1 MNEEGLSGIIVG
13 TSIGGIILVI
23 VVSVSV
29 GNLPHVFHLGEI
41 IIICYGL
48 VIVFN
53 SQLIMLRLLPTLH
66 RWVNWLRIF
75 CQRNQ
80 DLSAC

>member
-29 GNLPHVFHLGEI
+29 GNLPHVFNLGEI
-41 IIICYGL
+41 III
-48 VIVFN
+48 
-53 SQLIMLRLLPTLH
+53 
-66 RWVNWLRIF
+66 
-75 CQRNQ
+75 
-80 DLSAC
+80 